1 MPTLKHPPPKMFD
14 DPLYKRVFHLTA
26 LVVAVMLL
34 CRFTNGYAII
44 AVAIIGAVYALLGN
58 AGVSL
63 FFYILL
69 PIIALINPLI
79 LPRPPMVAIVSRLTS
94 LTIVVALILGGAK
107 RKGSEQL
114 PLGYIFP
121 YLVIALISS
130 FQGYF
135 PLISYFKILNFTAF
149 ILGLFIGTRNINQDK
164 KDIDFMKAGFL
175 SIAIVVV
182 WGSLATLPFPAIAYY
197 TSAHTTIMTQGL
209 EAAEDMLANR
219 EGAGLF
225 SGITAQS
232 QFLGPC
238 LVCIGGWV
246 ACDMLFVE
254 RRLRLLHLMLLA
266 PIPIMIAMTRSRI
279 GILTFCLLIAML
291 TTYCLPRIQI
301 QERDRQHIRTMLFS
315 FIVIIVLILI
325 VAETRRGTV
334 SRLLRKTN
342 DLAEDQRSLI
352 DALTRSRQGK
362 LRECLHDFQKNP
374 FWGMGFQ
381 VIEEHPYLYQ
391 QGRISLFSAPIEKG
405 ILPIMV
411 LGETGLI
418 GTIAFLFFLLLFYN
432 HASIRGY
439 TATLTLFSVFLGTNM
454 AEATFFSPSGGG
466 GIFWM
471 FTVCGGFLID
481 MSLKTENARLPPDA
495 AKGAAPLNPYRR
507 SRIPLGLI
515 LKRK

>member
-1 MPTLKHPPPKMFD
+1 MFD

-26 LVVAVMLL
+26 LVVAIMLL

-44 AVAIIGAVYALLGN
+44 AVAIIGAFYALRGN

-63 FFYILL
+63 FVYLLL
-69 PIIALINPLI
+69 PTITMVNPLI

-107 RKGSEQL
+107 RKGAEQL
-114 PLGYIFP
+114 PLEYIFP

-149 ILGLFIGTRNINQDK
+149 LLGIFIGTRNINQSK
-164 KDIDFMKAGFL
+164 KDLDFVRAGFL

-182 WGSLATLPFPAIAYY
+182 WGSLATLPFPTIAYY
-197 TSAHTTIMTQGL
+197 TSTHTTIVKQGL

-219 EGAGLF
+219 DDAGLF
-225 SGITAQS
+225 SGISAHS

-238 LVCIGGWV
+238 LTCIGGWV

-254 RRLRLLHLMLLA
+254 RRLHLLHLLLLA

-279 GILTFCLLIAML
+279 GILTFCLLIFAL
-291 TTYCLPRIQI
+291 TAYSLPRIQI
-301 QERDRQHIRTMLFS
+301 QEKDRKHIHAMLFS
-315 FIVIIVLILI
+315 FVAVFILILI
-325 VAETRRGTV
+325 VAEARRGSV

-362 LRECLHDFQKNP
+362 LRECIHDFRQNP
-374 FWGMGFQ
+374 LWGMGFQ
-381 VIEEHPYLYQ
+381 VIEDHPRLYQ
-391 QGRISLFSAPIEKG
+391 QGQISLFSAPIEKG
-405 ILPIMV
+405 VLPVMI
-411 LGETGLI
+411 LGETGI
-418 GTIAFLFFLLLFYN
+418 FGVATFLFFLIFFY
-432 HASIRGY
+432 HDASRKGY
-439 TATLTLFSVFLGTNM
+439 IASLTLFSVLLGTNM
-454 AEATFFSPSGGG
+454 AEATFFSPGGG
-466 GIFWM
+466 GGLFWM

-481 MSLKTENARLPPDA
+481 MCLKTENAGLPPDT
-495 AKGAAPLNPYRR
+495 AKGVAPLNPYRR
-507 SRIPLGLI
+507 SRIPLTSI
-515 LKRK
+515 PKRK

>member
-1 MPTLKHPPPKMFD
+1 MFD
-14 DPLYKRVFHLTA
+14 DPLYKRVFHITA
-26 LVVAVMLL
+26 LVVAIMLL

-44 AVAIIGAVYALLGN
+44 AVAIIGAFYALRGN

-69 PIIALINPLI
+69 PTIALITPLI

-94 LTIVVALILGGAK
+94 LAIVAALILGGAK

-149 ILGLFIGTRNINQDK
+149 ILGLFIGTRNINQNK
-164 KDIDFMKAGFL
+164 KDIDFMRAAFL

-182 WGSLATLPFPAIAYY
+182 WGSLATLPFPAIAYF
-197 TSAHTTIMTQGL
+197 TSARSTIMAEGL
-209 EAAEDMLANR
+209 EAAEVFLAER
-219 EGAGLF
+219 EGTGLF

-238 LVCIGGWV
+238 LVCLGGWV

-254 RRLRLLHLMLLA
+254 RRLRLLHLLLLA
-266 PIPIMIAMTRSRI
+266 PSPIMIAMTRSRI
-279 GILTFCLLIAML
+279 GILTFFLLIAML

-301 QERDRQHIRTMLFS
+301 QERDRKHIRTMLFS
-315 FIVIIVLILI
+315 FIVILVLILI
-325 VAETRRGTV
+325 VAESRRGTI

-342 DLAEDQRSLI
+342 DLAEDQRTLI
-352 DALTRSRQGK
+352 EALTSSRQGK
-362 LRECLHDFQKNP
+362 LHECIHDFRMNP
-374 FWGMGFQ
+374 LWGMGFQ
-381 VIEEHPYLYQ
+381 VIADHPRRYQ
-391 QGRISLFSAPIEKG
+391 QGDISLFSAPIEKG

-411 LGETGLI
+411 LGETGIL
-418 GTIAFLFFLLLFYN
+418 GTIAFLFFLLLFYKD
-432 HASIRGY
+432 AAIRGY
-439 TATLTLFSVFLGTNM
+439 TATLTLFSVLLGTNM

-481 MSLKTENARLPPDA
+481 MSLKTENAGPPPDTV
-495 AKGAAPLNPYRR
+495 KGTAPLNPYRR
-507 SRIPLGLI
+507 SRISLGPI
-515 LKRK
+515 PKR